1 MDCLCRAGEWQGGH
15 GCLAQR
21 RGPWGSRYKG
31 AEAGSGVSPESA
43 GQPAQQQPPS
53 GPHPHRPGETRSP
66 RRWLP
71 AKPLHPPFPLPALL
85 PDPSVASLLT
95 SSQSPPQRCVRWP
108 SACAPC
114 CPMLSAPLATAR
126 IVPAL
131 GRSCLL
137 AVSSFCPP
145 APKAVSSQGTAGSTP
160 CCSTPC
166 QCARVPEPGP
176 GRCPEGVATGG
187 RGSAEGPGR
196 GRPGPDHFLSSG
208 FLGKEEKVQAGQ
220 GQWCEPRREGAGGP
234 PHHLR
239 ARVGGPQARTHLGRR
254 LRQRW

>member
-1 MDCLCRAGEWQGGH
+1 MQGDRPSSGLPPARTH
-15 GCLAQR
+15 TALERCGLPGAGCLRSLCTR
-21 RGPWGSRYKG
+21 RFLCQHFSQTPAGLARSLPPSHHLRG
-31 AEAGSGVSPESA
+31 A
-43 GQPAQQQPPS
+43 PS
-53 GPHPHRPGETRSP
+53 GPQPVHPAAPRSQP
-66 RRWLP
+66 RWP
-71 AKPLHPPFPLPALL
+71 QPAL
-85 PDPSVASLLT
+85 S
-95 SSQSPPQRCVRWP
+95 
-108 SACAPC
+108 
-114 CPMLSAPLATAR
+114 
-126 IVPAL
+126 PAL

-137 AVSSFCPP
+137 AVSSFCLP
-145 APKAVSSQGTAGSTP
+145 APKAVSSQGAAGSTP
-160 CCSTPC
+160 RCSTPC

-208 FLGKEEKVQAGQ
+208 FLGKEEKVQTGQ
-220 GQWCEPRREGAGGP
+220 GQWCEPRREGTCGS